1 MKTISIQNS
10 EEMDRLKEKNK
21 VERLQK
27 AIEELRKYYGTEIRD
42 INDIIADVFNGW
54 VVLNTY
60 IRDLTYNLEKIYSQN
75 EYSKEEVLENLLSEI
90 YSELSPVASQLEIA
104 NNWYSI
110 TQARKLINEVAS
122 YVAD

>member
-1 MKTISIQNS
+1 
-10 EEMDRLKEKNK
+10 MDRLKEKNK